1 MGGFMK
7 KYFII
12 LSTICCIA
20 ITYRAFADMRSYV
33 WTYEYLITDVGRAEI
48 EHYFTI
54 KAPKLKDIKGEA
66 SIEHKLE
73 IEVGMTNHFDFSIY
87 QNFSQSPGKNFAYTG
102 FDLRARFLIGQKNQ
116 FPLDPLIY
124 IEYGNNADFSA
135 SKFEGKLVLAK
146 DIGRLNIAINPIF
159 EFEQEEGEWEFVPS
173 YAIGVRYEFS
183 RLLRLGFELK
193 GDKDA
198 HYVGI
203 VVSHGQENLW
213 IAAGPMF
220 MFSNNPKGKS
230 EFIFRSIIGLG
241 L

>member
-20 ITYRAFADMRSYV
+20 ITYRTFADMRSYV

-124 IEYGNNADFSA
+124 LEYGNNADFSA

-159 EFEQEEGEWEFVPS
+159 EFKQEESEWEFVLS

>member
-1 MGGFMK
+1 MK

-12 LSTICCIA
+12 LSIICCIT
-20 ITYRAFADMRSYV
+20 ITPKAFTDMRSYV
-33 WTYEYLITDVGRAEI
+33 WTYEYLIMDTGRAEI
-48 EHYFTI
+48 EHYFTVQ
-54 KAPKLKDIKGEA
+54 AAKLKDIKGQA
-66 SIEHKLE
+66 SIGHRLE
-73 IEVGMTNHFDFSIY
+73 LEVGMTNHFDFAIY

-102 FDLRARFLIGQKNQ
+102 FDLRARFLIGEKGQ

-124 IEYGNNADFSA
+124 IEYGNNSDFSA

-146 DIGRLNIAINPIF
+146 DIGRLNIAINPIL
-159 EFEQEEGEWEFVPS
+159 EFEQEGNEWAFVPS
-173 YAIGVRYEFS
+173 YAVGVRYEFS
-183 RLLRLGFELK
+183 RLFRLGFEFK

-198 HYVGI
+198 HYVGA
-203 VVSHGQENLW
+203 VFSHGKENLW

-220 MFSNNPKGKS
+220 MFSNNPKGKG